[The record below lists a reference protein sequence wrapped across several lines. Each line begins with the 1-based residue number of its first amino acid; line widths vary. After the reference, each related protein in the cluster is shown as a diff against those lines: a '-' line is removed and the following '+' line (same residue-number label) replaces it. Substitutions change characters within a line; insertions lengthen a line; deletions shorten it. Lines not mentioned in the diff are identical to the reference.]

1 MKTPAHTLKT
11 MSIGGATYDLFV
23 HTDHS
28 VVHELDGKPAFTLPL
43 GTKTRV
49 KSVQGQS
56 GGGAC
61 NTATGLARL
70 GFQAHFC
77 GVLGSDQW
85 GQELM
90 VAMEKEKVCRDY
102 VTIVENETTSFSILL
117 MANTGERVTLYEP
130 GTNAHLDD
138 VTFDREAA
146 AQMDWIILNHLNRES
161 CEIQDDVVNML
172 VEIDGPG
179 LTWNPG
185 GCQIEKGLHEHQN
198 QQLLAHTTILLV
210 NTDEAMRLTGVTT
223 MDEALYRLSAA
234 GPRIVCITD
243 GAKGAYATDGEQK
256 YFCPSLPCD
265 VVDTTGAGDAFGTG
279 FTWAIATGQD
289 LPTALKAGT
298 INAKSVV
305 SAIGAQA
312 GLLTHTEMQSQIAQN
327 PLVVDVTPL

>member
-1 MKTPAHTLKT
+1 MPQNT

-43 GTKTRV
+43 GTKMRV

-70 GFQAHFC
+70 GASAHFC
-77 GVLGSDQW
+77 GIVGSDQW
-85 GQELM
+85 GQDLLSGM
-90 VAMEKEKVCRDY
+90 KKEGVCTDH
-102 VTIVENETTSFSILL
+102 VTVVENESSSFSILL

-130 GTNAHLDD
+130 GANAHLDD
-138 VTFDREAA
+138 VTFAREEAA
-146 AQMDWIILNHLNRES
+146 TMDWIFLNHLNRES
-161 CEIQDDVVNML
+161 CEIQDDVIDML
-172 VEIDGPG
+172 IAIKGPS

-185 GCQIEKGLHEHQN
+185 GCQIERGMKEKQN
-198 QQLLAHTTILLV
+198 QQLLAHTTVLLV
-210 NTDEAMRLTGVTT
+210 NRHEAMAFTGVETLDEAI
-223 MDEALYRLSAA
+223 YRLSAA
-234 GPRIVCITD
+234 GPRIVCVTD
-243 GAKGAYATDGEQK
+243 GDKGAYATDGEQR

-279 FTWAIATGQD
+279 FTWAVMTGKT
-289 LPTALKAGT
+289 LPVALQAGT

-305 SAIGAQA
+305 SAIGAQP
-312 GLLTHTEMQSQIAQN
+312 GLLTHTEMHTALAQTT
-327 PLVVDVTPL
+327 LDVDIVSL